1 MIPFLDPEMADEQGL
16 VGLGGVLSPGLLV
29 HAYRRGIFPWYEEGG
44 PILWWSPDPRGIL
57 PLDGLH
63 VSRRLAR
70 TLRSGKFRCTLDHAF
85 EAVLF
90 GCADR
95 IEGTW
100 LTEELAETYR
110 GLHGLGLA
118 HSVEAWE
125 GPELAG
131 GLFGV
136 ALGGFFAAESMF
148 THRSEGSKAAL
159 VFAVEHLRRCG
170 FRLLDIQMVSPHTRR
185 FGAVEIPRREYLRR
199 LTAALRMRVRFS
211 SEPFSDTFLLGSRS

>member
-1 MIPFLDPEMADEQGL
+1 MIPFLDPEMADEHGL

-57 PLDGLH
+57 PLDTVH

-70 TLRSGKFRCTLDHAF
+70 TLRQGRFRCTLDQAF

-95 IEGTW
+95 LEGTW
-100 LTEELAETYR
+100 LTAELADTYR
-110 GLHGLGLA
+110 GLHVLGLA

-148 THRSEGSKAAL
+148 TRRSEGSKAAL

-170 FRLLDIQMVSPHTRR
+170 FGLLDIQMVTPHTRR
-185 FGAVEIPRREYLRR
+185 FGAIEIPRREYLQR
-199 LTAALRMRVRFS
+199 LAAALRMPVGFGIERATT
-211 SEPFSDTFLLGSRS
+211 PFFLGSRP